1 MTKPLRIVTMAALLA
16 AGLTRPGPAAAADET
31 ASKREPYKA
40 RLIGIPFIYYSPE
53 TKLAFGAGS
62 MLNFRAGR
70 IKESARTSSV
80 WAFASYNLARQFS
93 VLIKPEIY
101 VEGNSLIF
109 NGTLNYQ
116 RTPQQ
121 FYGVGHATRST
132 DGESFTPRIF
142 ALRMGVKRRVIGS
155 LFGGLGFDYEKT
167 TMESVEPGGL
177 LASGEFTGSH
187 GGIIAGFG
195 ANLNWDTR
203 DSVLFPLR
211 GAFLQLAADA
221 YGATAGSDFS
231 YNRVEVDLR
240 KYWPLGPNR
249 VLATQAYLVST
260 GGTVPFYKLAM
271 LGGES
276 LLRGYYKGRFRDK
289 GLVLV
294 QAEFRA
300 LVTKRIG
307 VAGFAGLADVFPG
320 FRDVGAG
327 RLKFAAGSGLRYVIN
342 KQDGATVRLD
352 LAWGQESFGL
362 YITAREA
369 F

>member
-1 MTKPLRIVTMAALLA
+1 MTHPHRILSIAVLLA
-16 AGLTRPGPAAAADET
+16 AGLFPRGPAAGAEEPVVPP
-31 ASKREPYKA
+31 KPYKA

-70 IKESARTSSV
+70 NKEAARTSSV

-101 VEGNSLIF
+101 VQSNSLIF
-109 NGTLNYQ
+109 TGTLQYQ
-116 RTPQQ
+116 RAPQL
-121 FYGVGHATRST
+121 FYGVGNDTLST
-132 DGESFTPRIF
+132 DGESYTPRIF
-142 ALRMGVKRRVIGS
+142 ALRMGVKRRVVGA
-155 LFGGLGFDYEKT
+155 LFCGLGFDFERT
-167 TMESVEPGGL
+167 TMESVKPGGL
-177 LASGEFTGSH
+177 LASGEFAGSH
-187 GGIIAGFG
+187 GGMIAGFG

-221 YGATAGSDFS
+221 FGATAGSDFS
-231 YNRVEVDLR
+231 YNRVELDLR
-240 KYWPLGPNR
+240 KYWPLGTNR
-249 VLATQAYLVST
+249 VLAMQAYLVST
-260 GGTVPFYKLAM
+260 GGAVPFYKLAM

-276 LLRGYYKGRFRDK
+276 LLRGYYRGRFRDK
-289 GLVLV
+289 GLVLF

-300 LVTKRIG
+300 LITKRIG

-342 KQDGATVRLD
+342 KRDGATVRLD

>member
-1 MTKPLRIVTMAALLA
+1 MTTLRRIVAIAALLA
-16 AGLTRPGPAAAADET
+16 VGLSRPGHAAAADEP
-31 ASKREPYKA
+31 AVKPAPYKA

-70 IKESARTSSV
+70 FKEATRTSSV
-80 WAFASYNLARQFS
+80 WAFASYNLARQFTF
-93 VLIKPEIY
+93 LLKPEIY
-101 VEGNSLIF
+101 LKGNSLIF
-109 NGTLNYQ
+109 TGTLNYQ
-116 RTPQQ
+116 RAPQL
-121 FYGVGHATRST
+121 FYGVGNATPASG
-132 DGESFTPRIF
+132 GESFTPRIF

-155 LFGGLGFDYEKT
+155 LFGGLGFDFERT
-167 TMESVEPGGL
+167 TMEGVEPGGL
-177 LASGEFTGSH
+177 LASGGITGSH
-187 GGIIAGFG
+187 GGMIAGFS

-221 YGATAGSDFS
+221 YGATAGSDYS
-231 YNRVEVDLR
+231 YNRVELDLR
-240 KYWPLGPNR
+240 KYWPVGTNR
-249 VLATQAYLVST
+249 VLAMQAYLVST
-260 GGTVPFYKLAM
+260 GGTVPFYKLPM

-276 LLRGYYKGRFRDK
+276 LLRGYYRGRFRDK
-289 GLVLV
+289 GLALF

-300 LVTKRIG
+300 LITKRFG

-320 FRDVGAG
+320 LRETGAG

-342 KQDGATVRLD
+342 KQDGATIRLD
-352 LAWGQESFGL
+352 MAWGQESFGL

>member
-1 MTKPLRIVTMAALLA
+1 MTPPQRSLAIAVLLA
-16 AGLTRPGPAAAADET
+16 AGLFPRGSAARAEEPGAPPN
-31 ASKREPYKA
+31 PYKA
-40 RLIGIPFIYYSPE
+40 RLNGIPFIYYSPE
-53 TKLAFGAGS
+53 TKLAFGAGG
-62 MLNFRAGR
+62 MLSFRAGR
-70 IKESARTSSV
+70 SKEKARTSSV
-80 WAFASYNLARQFS
+80 WAFASYNLARQFN

-101 VEGNSLIF
+101 VKGNSLIF
-109 NGTLNYQ
+109 TGTLQYQ
-116 RTPQQ
+116 RAPQL
-121 FYGVGHATRST
+121 FYGVGNATLST
-132 DGESFTPRIF
+132 DGESYTPRIF
-142 ALRMGVKRRVIGS
+142 ALRMGVKRRVVGG

-167 TMESVEPGGL
+167 TMESVEPGGF
-177 LASGEFTGSH
+177 LASGEFAGSH

-221 YGATAGSDFS
+221 FGATAGSDYS
-231 YNRVEVDLR
+231 YNRVELDLR
-240 KYWPLGPNR
+240 KYWPLGTNR
-249 VLATQAYLVST
+249 VLAMQAYLVST

-276 LLRGYYKGRFRDK
+276 LLRGYYRGRFRDK
-289 GLVLV
+289 GLALV

-300 LVTKRIG
+300 LITKRIG

-320 FRDVGAG
+320 FREIGAG

-342 KQDGATVRLD
+342 KRDGATVRLD